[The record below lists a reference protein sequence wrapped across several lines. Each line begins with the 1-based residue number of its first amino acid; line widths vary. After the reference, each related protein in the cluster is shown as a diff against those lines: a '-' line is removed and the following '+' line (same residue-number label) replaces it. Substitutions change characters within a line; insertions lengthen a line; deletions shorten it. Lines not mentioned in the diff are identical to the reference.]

1 MPHNRPSSRTS
12 CAGIKFDADRAK
24 DLLDDEAV
32 DRIVAEV
39 GETLIKPERDALR
52 LDLVICFAKHS
63 IASAGQPGVFR
74 SQGSRLN
81 SIQKH
86 AKKLVE
92 LLKADDDDLGII
104 RREWPI
110 SPERPAHLLPQIG
123 FLVETIDKM
132 TGRHSKPADIAE
144 RTKARLGISGSPLQS
159 LTGMWLPAVYKNHF
173 GKDAGISR
181 NQRGV
186 PGGPYMR
193 FARQVLVEFEVK
205 CSDETVASALHMV
218 KS

>member
-1 MPHNRPSSRTS
+1 M
-12 CAGIKFDADRAK
+12 
-24 DLLDDEAV
+24 L
-32 DRIVAEV
+32 DRIINAV
-39 GETLIKPERDALR
+39 GETLIKPDRDALR
-52 LDLVICFAKHS
+52 FDLMICYGWYSLADGPGR
-63 IASAGQPGVFR
+63 SAFLRHQIN
-74 SQGSRLN
+74 RLN

-92 LLKADDDDLGII
+92 LLKADNDDLGII
-104 RREWPI
+104 RKEWP
-110 SPERPAHLLPQIG
+110 SGPELPAHLLPQMVS
-123 FLVETIDKM
+123 LVETIDKM
-132 TGRHSKPADIAE
+132 TGPHGKPADIAA

-159 LTGMWLPAVYKNHF
+159 LTGMWLPAVYKTHF

-193 FARQVLVEFEVK
+193 FAHQALVEFKIE
-205 CSDETVASALHMV
+205 CSDETIAGALHMV